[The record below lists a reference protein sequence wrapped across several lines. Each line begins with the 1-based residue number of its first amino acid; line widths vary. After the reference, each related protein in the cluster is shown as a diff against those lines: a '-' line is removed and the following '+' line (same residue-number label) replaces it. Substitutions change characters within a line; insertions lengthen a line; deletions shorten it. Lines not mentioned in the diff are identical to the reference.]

1 MSCNYLVHMPTAE
14 AHHLAGIGPPWPARP
29 EVRCVHAIREWL
41 YGLQRRR
48 SPTVPVRKIVTDLT
62 AILSLVPARCSP
74 ARGPFVPP
82 ANGGPPLPGSV
93 EYLGAGIVRLD
104 ETAIN
109 ALARLPMGDDFRVT
123 FTDAG
128 PLLTIG
134 ADHYLVREE
143 HQPLRPT

>member
-1 MSCNYLVHMPTAE
+1 MRGSYLVHMPTAE
-14 AHHLAGIGPPWPARP
+14 APHLAGIGPPWPASP
-29 EVRCVHAIREWL
+29 EVRCVQAIREWL

-48 SPTVPVRKIVTDLT
+48 FLTVPVRKIVTDLT
-62 AILSLVPARCSP
+62 AVLSLVPAACRP

-104 ETAIN
+104 ETAMT
-109 ALARLPMGDDFRVT
+109 ALAGLPAGDDFRVI
-123 FTDAG
+123 FTNAG
-128 PLLTIG
+128 PLLSVG

-143 HQPLRPT
+143 RQQLGPT